1 MLHMIKLKKT
11 STPPLERSEIEKTIA
26 LTEVDIQAIRQE
38 QYAARMQRLLEVQAI
53 LERELSRESD

>member
-11 STPPLERSEIEKTIA
+11 LTPPLERSEIEKTIA